1 MQICLHLCIYFHSG
15 PKSVSIQ
22 QENDDIFRFKY
33 DFHGGEGVKVEVSAV
48 GCVEWYWANIRR
60 VNSMR
65 NPPKCLKSSVCVCI
79 CAGMCV
85 SVCAFQP
92 LPDSQHPPKP
102 LPSLFPW
109 KLCPFL
115 FFSLPCTYGASHF
128 LSVCLFLL
136 LHFHHPPLH
145 HVCCIS
151 PSFCAHITHDAW
163 FWMHAQMHALQ
174 APQTAFPTAHIRCH
188 TYIQY
193 DDHISSQWGYG

>member
-15 PKSVSIQ
+15 PKGVSIQ

-65 NPPKCLKSSVCVCI
+65 NPPKCLKSSVCVYLCWHV
-79 CAGMCV
+79 CKCVCV
-85 SVCAFQP
+85 SAAARFTASSKTAP
-92 LPDSQHPPKP
+92 LPVSMETV
-102 LPSLFPW
+102 
-109 KLCPFL
+109 PFS

-151 PSFCAHITHDAW
+151 PSLCAHITHDAW

-174 APQTAFPTAHIRCH
+174 APQRAFPTAHIRCH